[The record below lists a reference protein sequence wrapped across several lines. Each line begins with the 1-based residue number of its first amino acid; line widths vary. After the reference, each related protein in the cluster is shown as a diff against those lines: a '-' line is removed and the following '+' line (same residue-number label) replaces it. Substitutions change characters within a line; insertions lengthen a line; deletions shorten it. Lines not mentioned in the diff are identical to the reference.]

1 MKIKWYNKIHFR
13 IFFILMFITFSFL
26 LFLFNKKERDLL
38 KIQNFL
44 TNFKQERISW
54 FNKVVELKSSN
65 LESFAFDY
73 TYWDEMVKFVQ
84 TKDINW
90 AKTEIIPS
98 FVKFNINY
106 TWIYDKNYN
115 LAFEYSSNNI
125 TIPFSLIN
133 NPNFRKK
140 INISYFNHFFI
151 EQNNYLIEVYG
162 APIQPSTD
170 SARITKPQGYFFI
183 GRLWDDKYLKELEI
197 ITNSKIKIINRDEAS
212 KTDFINYSDSLKIL
226 KPLYNYD
233 NKCINYVLFSFSP
246 VFLKPYFESSKTETT
261 NYLLFISIILI
272 SLSIYL
278 YYSIIKPIKLL
289 SISLENNDPEHINF
303 LLHSKNEFKN
313 LAELIKDYNI
323 QRNIL
328 IDEIKQKTLLEK
340 DLRESE
346 EKYRSLFEN
355 MTSGLALCKIIL
367 DENNQPNDY
376 IILEINNSLEKSL
389 EIKREKV
396 LNKNA
401 TNIAKEFNLYW
412 PIRDINL
419 FANTALNGFA
429 TSFET
434 YNKRTNKFFY
444 ITLFSPK
451 KHYFALLFDDITE
464 RKKSE
469 RELIKTNRKL
479 ENTINELNK
488 IQKQLF
494 QNERLKALGQLA
506 SGIAHDINNSL
517 APILGYSDL
526 LSREIK
532 DEKIA
537 KKLSIIKTA
546 SLDIKK
552 TIEHLREFYRPKY
565 DEDTFDMVNLNQI
578 INSALELTISR
589 WKTIPESQGKKIDII
604 TNLQNDLLL
613 IKGNESQLR
622 ECYTNMIINACD
634 AMNNN
639 GTLTINTFTKNGKI
653 FSEIIDTGI
662 GMDEETL
669 SHCFEPFYTTKGK
682 KGTGMGL
689 SMVYGIIKRHDG
701 EIIAE
706 SEIGKGTKFTLIFPI
721 NYKTTFEQQENL
733 FKNIQ
738 TLKILLIDD
747 DESVIN
753 TLSALLTEQNHEVIS
768 SLNAKNGKILFE
780 NAFNSG
786 NKFDLV
792 ITDLG
797 MPEITGIELSKL
809 LREIDY
815 SIPIILLTGWGSFIS
830 KNDIET
836 VNIILSKPVT
846 IEDLNNA
853 LYKIFGS

>member
-1 MKIKWYNKIHFR
+1 MKIKWFNKIHFR
-13 IFFILMFITFSFL
+13 IFFLLLLITFLFL
-26 LFLFNKKERDLL
+26 LFLFNKKERDFL

-44 TNFKQERISW
+44 TNFKQERILW
-54 FNKVVELKSSN
+54 FNKVINLKSSN

-90 AKTEIIPS
+90 VKTEIIPS

-115 LAFEYSSNNI
+115 LAFEYSTNDK
-125 TIPFSLIN
+125 TIPFTLIN
-133 NPNFRKK
+133 NLDFRKK

-151 EQNNYLIEVYG
+151 ENNDKLIEVYG
-162 APIQPSTD
+162 APIQPSRD
-170 SARITKPQGYFFI
+170 SSRITKPQGYFFV
-183 GRLWDDKYLKELEI
+183 GRLWDRNYLNELET
-197 ITNSKIKIINRDEAS
+197 ITNSKIEILDRNEVS
-212 KTDFINYSDSLKIL
+212 KTDFRNYSDSLKVL

-233 NKCINYVLFSFSP
+233 NKCIKYVLFSFSP
-246 VFLKPYFESSKTETT
+246 VFLKPYFESSKSETT
-261 NYLLFISIILI
+261 YYLLFISIILI
-272 SLSIYL
+272 SLSFYL
-278 YYSIIKPIKLL
+278 YFSIIKPIKLL
-289 SISLENNDPEHINF
+289 SLSLENNNTEYINK
-303 LLHSKNEFKN
+303 LLKSKNEFKN
-313 LAELIKDYNI
+313 LAELITDYNI

-328 IDEIKQKTLLEK
+328 IDEIKKKNILEK
-340 DLRESE
+340 DLRENE
-346 EKYRSLFEN
+346 KKYRSLFEN

-367 DENNQPNDY
+367 DENNKPHDY
-376 IILEINNSLEKSL
+376 IILEINNALEKML
-389 EIKREKV
+389 DIKPDKI
-396 LNKNA
+396 LNINA
-401 TNIAKEFNLYW
+401 KNIAKEYNSQW
-412 PIRDINL
+412 PIFAINI
-419 FANTALNGFA
+419 FGDTALKGVS

-444 ITLFSPK
+444 ITVFSPQK
-451 KHYFALLFDDITE
+451 YYFALLFDDITE

-469 RELIKTNRKL
+469 RELIKTNKKL
-479 ENTINELNK
+479 EHTINELNK
-488 IQKQLF
+488 TQKELF

-526 LSREIK
+526 LSREIE
-532 DEKIA
+532 DEKIS
-537 KKLSIIKTA
+537 KRLSIIKTA

-552 TIEHLREFYRPKY
+552 TIEHLREFYRPKL
-565 DEDTFDMVNLNQI
+565 DEDTFDIVNLNQV
-578 INSALELTISR
+578 INSAIELTISR

-604 TNLQNDLLL
+604 TNLQSDLLL

-622 ECYTNMIINACD
+622 ECYTNLIINACD
-634 AMNNN
+634 AMNNS
-639 GTLTINTFTKNGKI
+639 GTLTFKTYTKNGKI
-653 FSEIIDTGI
+653 FSEIIDTGL
-662 GMDEETL
+662 GMDDETL
-669 SHCFEPFYTTKGK
+669 AHCFEPFYTTKGK
-682 KGTGMGL
+682 KGTGLGL
-689 SMVYGIIKRHDG
+689 SMVYGIIKRHEG
-701 EIIAE
+701 EILVE